1 MLPATTI
8 HSLTSD
14 LLANNAF
21 NHLREDEVS
30 ALQQLL
36 RGLKEP
42 LSTIQQSL
50 LLTFWKHAS
59 TADVPPSLLG
69 QCNKVLHQ
77 MVSST

>member
-1 MLPATTI
+1 MLPGKTI

-30 ALQQLL
+30 ALEHLL
-36 RGLKEP
+36 GRLKEP

-59 TADVPPSLLG
+59 TANIPPSLLG
-69 QCNKVLHQ
+69 QCNNVLHQ
-77 MVSST
+77 MVGDA